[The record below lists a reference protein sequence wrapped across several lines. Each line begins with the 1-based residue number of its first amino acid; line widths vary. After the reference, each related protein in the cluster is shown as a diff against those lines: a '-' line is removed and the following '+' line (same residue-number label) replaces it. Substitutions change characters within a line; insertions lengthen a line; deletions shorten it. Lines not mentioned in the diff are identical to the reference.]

1 MVLVPEA
8 FESQPQLKDKADV
21 KAFYSYYESLQ
32 EAWDGDTKSC
42 HFALFLMTVRPSG
55 PALLVFSDGN
65 VVGASLD
72 RNGLR
77 PARCAS

>member
-8 FESQPQLKDKADV
+8 FESQPQLKDKADI

-42 HFALFLMTVRPSG
+42 HFALYFDDCSSVRACS
-55 PALLVFSDGN
+55 A
-65 VVGASLD
+65 
-72 RNGLR
+72 GLQ
-77 PARCAS
+77 